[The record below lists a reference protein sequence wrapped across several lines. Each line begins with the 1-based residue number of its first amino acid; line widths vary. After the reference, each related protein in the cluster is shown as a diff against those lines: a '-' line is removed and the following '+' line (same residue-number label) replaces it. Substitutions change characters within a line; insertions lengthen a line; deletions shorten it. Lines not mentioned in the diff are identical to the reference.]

1 MPITFL
7 VDPAEYIERA
17 ITIPMEE
24 VRVHNPQRGDFEHLD
39 GLYECNLETK
49 IAVGVRHI
57 PTDPFWAAGHIPGN
71 PLLPGVLMLESLAQV
86 CSYYFHKAMTPD
98 PSKFFGWGGLEG
110 VSFRGAVMPGETMI
124 LAVQNLECRPR
135 RAKFDTQGYVN
146 GKCVIQAQ
154 VTGLIVQD
162 PRWKSGEPTSSEV

>member
-1 MPITFL
+1 MPIHPL
-7 VDPAEYIERA
+7 VDPADYVERT

-24 VRVHNPQRGDFEHLD
+24 IRKVNPQRGDFEHLD
-39 GLYECNLETK
+39 GLYECDLESK

-86 CSYYFHKAMTPD
+86 CSYYFHQAMQPD

-110 VSFRGAVMPGETMI
+110 VSFRGAVLPGDTMI
-124 LAVQNLECRPR
+124 LAVRNLECRAR
-135 RAKFDTQGYVN
+135 RAKFDTQGFVN
-146 GKCVIQAQ
+146 GRCVVEAQ
-154 VTGLIVQD
+154 VTGLVVQD
-162 PRWKSGEPTSSEV
+162 PRFKSGQSTSAEV